1 MAMESTSSNSK
12 TTSSSSSSGTSN
24 TKGSSKSTSTEKK
37 EKTTTSGGGYS
48 TTSAT
53 NKGYTGRSSPSTY
66 NPGQPNNPSYTGRNS
81 NPNYGGAPTSS
92 PYSTSGSGSKRGG
105 GTKHT
110 TSTVKDEPVMTV
122 DEVYGK
128 EKKTVAGYNTASN
141 TTSSVASSYLPS
153 VEKQGDY
160 AASSNEKS
168 VVKTDTFG
176 KQDEISVTPELITEN
191 KGEVGNDTIQSVE
204 GLDFQQKDK
213 ESQAVLDSKK
223 SRDEVEAEEKAD
235 SMRDKLRNL
244 NKETETT
251 ETTETTDTM
260 QVGESDAEKSYK
272 EQDASYV
279 QKLNGLKSALNDTEE
294 SLRLT
299 KEQLD
304 IDARRVEKNK
314 ASTQQ
319 ALDFVNKAID
329 SIENGTDNG
338 SPATYDDNEEYN
350 LIVSSYNNGIKRE
363 TTVETL
369 EELKTKL
376 ESRMESFENG
386 TTPMQRELAA
396 DQKRYEYD
404 LKLYDLDRRDFE
416 ESVQSYTDWKQGAD
430 EKVKNGEVPDVWE
443 PTNSVDE
450 YNRIQAEQGEEYTK
464 DYVEIVK
471 EYNVYD
477 YNNIIEQLKA
487 YDPSSEEYQNAKRDL
502 STLIRQSMGTN
513 PNNSLIPQRLWRE
526 YQYSQKPEDVIETA
540 EKIRDYITNEYD
552 TKEDEWINNIRE
564 DLLGSNAS
572 EEVKT
577 EVSESL
583 DKVENSRNELL
594 GVVSE
599 IPDRQSIYN
608 LTDEQINTYVDAN
621 QKYLDNLKEA
631 QNKGLKLANTDFN
644 DEYAKN
650 IALAND
656 FDIKFADGSTMSYSD
671 FVLNMALQ
679 SPRLAESMYNA
690 KAEKY
695 EKEGKKLLADLERL
709 KAKMCKNDF
718 GIHLVGA
725 DNKVRNQFIQ
735 MCETNERATYAAY
748 DNVLNDPNAKPADKV
763 DAEIQMTQAKLLSRA
778 ADTLKAST
786 GLGGIGNSVN
796 DTVYGQ
802 TDPNYLSTYQRVL
815 NTTQNVVKIILGAG
829 VTPGA
834 VDAWNN
840 FYNTASDKIKSSDM
854 FQFIY
859 NFDPDKDGF
868 NAFREVDNN
877 ATVGL
882 VSGTV
887 GLGTGTAMLFNPSTI
902 GIGVNL
908 IKDSVQIFIDNLYGI
923 QGDVQKSMEYTEQVL
938 DYFKEARDMA
948 QDAGNQEVIDI
959 IDDAINQI
967 TTRNVSYDATTGETT
982 VTENFELGQD
992 EVNSFDN
999 WLEGSGSNTADN
1011 EKFNQALTY
1020 EEWLKLIEADPTMRE
1035 YAKNLI
1041 GGDKNLLKNKPAE
1054 EDKTDAEKTD
1064 AE

>member
-1 MAMESTSSNSK
+1 MAIGSTSTSNSK
-12 TTSSSSSSGTSN
+12 TTSSSSSRSNSGTTPK
-24 TKGSSKSTSTEKK
+24 TKASSSTSEKK
-37 EKTTTSGGGYS
+37 EKTTTGGYS

-66 NPGQPNNPSYTGRNS
+66 NPGQPNNPGYTGRNS

-92 PYSTSGSGSKRGG
+92 PYSTTGSGSKRGS
-105 GTKHT
+105 GTKHTT

-128 EKKTVAGYNTASN
+128 EKKTVSGYNTASN
-141 TTSSVASSYLPS
+141 TTSSVTSSYLPS

-244 NKETETT
+244 NKETTETDTT
-251 ETTETTDTM
+251 ETDLAI
-260 QVGESDAEKSYK
+260 GESDAEKSYK

-279 QKLNGLKSALNDTEE
+279 QKLNEQKAALNDTEE

-299 KEQLD
+299 KAQLD
-304 IDARRVEKNK
+304 IDARNVEKNK
-314 ASTQQ
+314 ANTQQ
-319 ALDFVNKAID
+319 ALDFVNNAID

-350 LIVSSYNNGIKRE
+350 LIVSRYNNGIKRK

-376 ESRMESFENG
+376 ESRMESYENG
-386 TTPMQRELAA
+386 TTPIQKELAA

-404 LKLYDLDRRDFE
+404 LKLYELDRSDFE

-443 PTNSVDE
+443 PKSSIDE

-464 DYVEIVK
+464 DSVEIMK
-471 EYNVYD
+471 EYNVRD

-487 YDPSSEEYQNAKRDL
+487 YDPNSEEYQNAKREL

-513 PNNSLIPQRLWRE
+513 PDNSLIPQRLWRE

-577 EVSESL
+577 EISESL

-631 QNKGLKLANTDFN
+631 NNKGLKLANTDFN
-644 DEYAKN
+644 TEYAKD
-650 IALAND
+650 ISLAND

-815 NTTQNVVKIILGAG
+815 NTTQDVVKIILGAG

-854 FQFIY
+854 FNFIY
-859 NFDPDKDGF
+859 DFDPDKDGF
-868 NAFREVDNN
+868 NAFQEVDNN

-908 IKDSVQIFIDNLYGI
+908 IKDSVQIIIDNLYGI
-923 QGDVQKSMEYTEQVL
+923 QGDVQKSREYTEQVL

-959 IDDAINQI
+959 IDDAINKI
-967 TTRNVSYDATTGETT
+967 TTRNVSYDATGDNNVT

-992 EVNSFDN
+992 EVSDFDS
-999 WLEGSGSNTADN
+999 WIEGSGSNTADN
-1011 EKFNQALTY
+1011 EKFNQSLTY

-1035 YAKNLI
+1035 YAKNLLK
-1041 GGDKNLLKNKPAE
+1041 DKPSSSDTAE
-1054 EDKTDAEKTD
+1054 EDKTDAKKTD

>member
-1 MAMESTSSNSK
+1 MAIGNTSTSNSK
-12 TTSSSSSSGTSN
+12 TTTSG
-24 TKGSSKSTSTEKK
+24 GTSTEKK
-37 EKTTTSGGGYS
+37 EKTTTASSGGYS

-53 NKGYTGRSSPSTY
+53 NKGYSGRSSPSTTD
-66 NPGQPNNPSYTGRNS
+66 PGQPNNPGYTGRNS

-92 PYSTSGSGSKRGG
+92 PYSTNGSGSKRGG
-105 GTKHT
+105 GTKHTT

-128 EKKTVAGYNTASN
+128 EKKTVSGYNTASN
-141 TTSSVASSYLPS
+141 TTSSVTSSYLPS

-235 SMRDKLRNL
+235 NMRDKLRNL

-251 ETTETTDTM
+251 ETAM

-279 QKLNGLKSALNDTEE
+279 QKLNEQKAALNDTEE

-304 IDARRVEKNK
+304 IDARNVEKNK
-314 ASTQQ
+314 AKTQQ
-319 ALDFVNKAID
+319 DLDFVNNAID
-329 SIENGTDNG
+329 AIENGTTDFD
-338 SPATYDDNEEYN
+338 SEEYSLIVSSDNEEYN
-350 LIVSSYNNGIKRE
+350 RIVSRYNNGIKRE

-369 EELKTKL
+369 EEIKTKL
-376 ESRMESFENG
+376 ESRMESYENG
-386 TTPMQRELAA
+386 TTPMQKELAA

-416 ESVQSYTDWKQGAD
+416 ESVQSYTTWKQGAD

-443 PTNSVDE
+443 PKSSVDE
-450 YNRIQAEQGEEYTK
+450 YNRIQAEQEKEYTK
-464 DYVEIVK
+464 DSVEIMK
-471 EYNVYD
+471 EYNVRD

-487 YDPSSEEYQNAKRDL
+487 YDASSEEYQEAKREL
-502 STLIRQSMGTN
+502 SNLIRQSMNT
-513 PNNSLIPQRLWRE
+513 NNSLIPQRLWRE

-540 EKIRDYITNEYD
+540 EKIRDYITNEFD

-599 IPDRQSIYN
+599 MPDSQSIYN
-608 LTDEQINTYVDAN
+608 LTDEQINTYVEAN

-644 DEYAKN
+644 DEYAKD
-650 IALAND
+650 ISLAND

-690 KAEKY
+690 KAERY

-748 DNVLNDPNAKPADKV
+748 NNVLNDPNAKPADRV

-815 NTTQNVVKIILGAG
+815 NTTQDVVKIILGAG

-854 FQFIY
+854 FNFIY
-859 NFDPDKDGF
+859 SFDPDKDGF
-868 NAFREVDNN
+868 NVFQEVDSN

-887 GLGTGTAMLFNPSTI
+887 GLGTGTAMLFNPSTAAM
-902 GIGVNL
+902 GVNL
-908 IKDSVQIFIDNLYGI
+908 IKDSVLIFIDNLYGI

-948 QDAGNQEVIDI
+948 QDAGNQEVTDI
-959 IDDAINQI
+959 IDDAINKI
-967 TTRNVSYDATTGETT
+967 TTKNVSYDTTTGETT
-982 VTENFELGQD
+982 VTENFELGPD
-992 EVNSFDN
+992 EVNDFDN

-1011 EKFNQALTY
+1011 EKFNQSLTY

-1035 YAKNLI
+1035 YAKNLLK
-1041 GGDKNLLKNKPAE
+1041 DKPAAEEKAEEKAE

>member
-1 MAMESTSSNSK
+1 MAIGSTSTSNSK
-12 TTSSSSSSGTSN
+12 TTSSSGTTSN
-24 TKGSSKSTSTEKK
+24 TKGTSKSTSTEKK
-37 EKTTTSGGGYS
+37 EKTTTIRGGGYS

-53 NKGYTGRSSPSTY
+53 NKGYTGRTSPSTTD
-66 NPGQPNNPSYTGRNS
+66 PGQPNNPGYTGRNS

-92 PYSTSGSGSKRGG
+92 PYSTSGRGSKRGG
-105 GTKHT
+105 GTKHTT

-128 EKKTVAGYNTASN
+128 EKKTVTGYNTASN
-141 TTSSVASSYLPS
+141 TTSSVTSSYLPS
-153 VEKQGDY
+153 SEKQGDY

-251 ETTETTDTM
+251 ETTDTDLAI
-260 QVGESDAEKSYK
+260 GESDAEKSYK
-272 EQDASYV
+272 EQDTDYV
-279 QKLNGLKSALNDTEE
+279 KKLNELEKNLNDTQE

-304 IDARRVEKNK
+304 IDARNVEKNK
-314 ASTQQ
+314 AKTQQ
-319 ALDFVNKAID
+319 ALDFVNNAID

-350 LIVSSYNNGIKRE
+350 LIVSRYNNGIKRE

-376 ESRMESFENG
+376 ESRVESYENG
-386 TTPMQRELAA
+386 TTQMQKELAA
-396 DQKRYEYD
+396 DQKSYEYD
-404 LKLYDLDRRDFE
+404 LKLYELDKRDYE

-443 PTNSVDE
+443 PKSSIDE
-450 YNRIQAEQGEEYTK
+450 YNRIKAEQGEEYTK
-464 DYVEIVK
+464 DSVEIMK
-471 EYNVYD
+471 EYNVRE

-487 YDPSSEEYQNAKRDL
+487 YDASSEEYQEAKREL
-502 STLIRQSMGTN
+502 SNLIRQSMGTN

-552 TKEDEWINNIRE
+552 TKEDEWINNIKE

-583 DKVENSRNELL
+583 DNVENSRNELL
-594 GVVSE
+594 DVISK
-599 IPDRQSIYN
+599 IPDSQSIYN
-608 LTDEQINTYVDAN
+608 LTDEQISTYVDAN
-621 QKYLDNLKEA
+621 EKYLDNLKEA
-631 QNKGLKLANTDFN
+631 QNKGLKLANTDLN
-644 DEYAKN
+644 DEYAKD

-671 FVLNMALQ
+671 FVLNMSLQ

-802 TDPNYLSTYQRVL
+802 TDPNYLSTYQKVL

-840 FYNTASDKIKSSDM
+840 FYNTASDKVKSSDM
-854 FQFIY
+854 FNFIY

-868 NAFREVDNN
+868 NAFQEVDSN

-887 GLGTGTAMLFNPSTI
+887 GLGTGTAMLFNPSTAA
-902 GIGVNL
+902 IGVNL

-948 QDAGNQEVIDI
+948 QDAGNKEVIDI
-959 IDDAINQI
+959 IDDAINKI
-967 TTRNVSYDATTGETT
+967 TTKNVSYDTTTGETT

-992 EVNSFDN
+992 EVSNFEN

-1011 EKFNQALTY
+1011 EKFNQSLTY

-1035 YAKNLI
+1035 YAKNFLK
-1041 GGDKNLLKNKPAE
+1041 DKPSSDTAE

>member
-1 MAMESTSSNSK
+1 MAIGNTSNSK
-12 TTSSSSSSGTSN
+12 TTSSSSSSGTTSN
-24 TKGSSKSTSTEKK
+24 TKGTSKSTSTEKK
-37 EKTTTSGGGYS
+37 EKTTTD
-48 TTSAT
+48 
-53 NKGYTGRSSPSTY
+53 KGYTGRSSPSTTD
-66 NPGQPNNPSYTGRNS
+66 PGQPNNPSYTGRNS

-105 GTKHT
+105 GKKHTT

-141 TTSSVASSYLPS
+141 TTSSVTSSYLPS

-235 SMRDKLRNL
+235 SMRNKLRNL
-244 NKETETT
+244 NKETTETDTT
-251 ETTETTDTM
+251 ETDLAI
-260 QVGESDAEKSYK
+260 GESDAEKSYK

-279 QKLNGLKSALNDTEE
+279 QKLNELKAALNDTEE

-304 IDARRVEKNK
+304 IDARNVEKNK
-314 ASTQQ
+314 AKTQQ
-319 ALDFVNKAID
+319 ALDYVNNAID

-338 SPATYDDNEEYN
+338 SPLTYDDNEEYN
-350 LIVSSYNNGIKRE
+350 LIVSRYNNGVKRE

-369 EELKTKL
+369 EEIKTKL
-376 ESRMESFENG
+376 ESHMESYENG
-386 TTPMQRELAA
+386 TTPIQKELAA

-404 LKLYDLDRRDFE
+404 LKLYELDRRDFE
-416 ESVQSYTDWKQGAD
+416 ESIQSYTEWRQGAD

-443 PTNSVDE
+443 PKSSIDE

-464 DYVEIVK
+464 DSVEIMK
-471 EYNVYD
+471 ENNVRE

-487 YDPSSEEYQNAKRDL
+487 YDSSSEEYQEAKREL
-502 STLIRQSMGTN
+502 NSLIRQSMGTN
-513 PNNSLIPQRLWRE
+513 PNNSLIPQELLRE

-564 DLLGSNAS
+564 DLLSSNAS

-577 EVSESL
+577 EVSETL

-594 GVVSE
+594 DVVSE
-599 IPDRQSIYN
+599 IPDKQSIYN
-608 LTDEQINTYVDAN
+608 LTDEQINTYVEAN

-631 QNKGLKLANTDFN
+631 QNKGLKLANTDLN
-644 DEYAKN
+644 DEYAKD
-650 IALAND
+650 IAVAND

-748 DNVLNDPNAKPADKV
+748 NNVLNDPNAKPADKV

-796 DTVYGQ
+796 DTFYGQ
-802 TDPNYLSTYQRVL
+802 TDPNYLNTYQRVL
-815 NTTQNVVKIILGAG
+815 NTTQDVVKIILGAG

-854 FQFIY
+854 FNFIY

-868 NAFREVDNN
+868 NAFQEVDNN

-887 GLGTGTAMLFNPSTI
+887 GLGTGTAMLFNPSTMAM
-902 GIGVNL
+902 GVNL

-948 QDAGNQEVIDI
+948 QDAGNQEVVDI
-959 IDDAINQI
+959 IDDAINKI
-967 TTRNVSYDATTGETT
+967 TTRNVSYDTTTGETI
-982 VTENFELGQD
+982 VTENFELGPD
-992 EVNSFDN
+992 EVSNFDN
-999 WLEGSGSNTADN
+999 WIEGSGSNTADN
-1011 EKFNQALTY
+1011 EKFNQSLTY

-1035 YAKNLI
+1035 YAKNLLK
-1041 GGDKNLLKNKPAE
+1041 DKPSEEKAE
-1054 EDKTDAEKTD
+1054 EVKTDAEKTD

>member
-1 MAMESTSSNSK
+1 
-12 TTSSSSSSGTSN
+12 
-24 TKGSSKSTSTEKK
+24 
-37 EKTTTSGGGYS
+37 
-48 TTSAT
+48 
-53 NKGYTGRSSPSTY
+53 
-66 NPGQPNNPSYTGRNS
+66 
-81 NPNYGGAPTSS
+81 
-92 PYSTSGSGSKRGG
+92 
-105 GTKHT
+105 
-110 TSTVKDEPVMTV
+110 MTV

-128 EKKTVAGYNTASN
+128 EKKTVGGYNTTSD
-141 TTSSVASSYLPS
+141 TTSNVTSSYLPS

-168 VVKTDTFG
+168 VVNTDTFG

-235 SMRDKLRNL
+235 NMRDKLRNL
-244 NKETETT
+244 NKETTETDTT
-251 ETTETTDTM
+251 ETGLLAI
-260 QVGESDAEKSYK
+260 GESDAEKSYK

-279 QKLNGLKSALNDTEE
+279 QKLNEQKAALNDTEE

-304 IDARRVEKNK
+304 IDARNVEKNK
-314 ASTQQ
+314 AETQQ
-319 ALDFVNKAID
+319 ALDFVNNAID
-329 SIENGTDNG
+329 SIENSIENG
-338 SPATYDDNEEYN
+338 SPATYDDNDSIENDSPVTYDDNEEYN
-350 LIVSSYNNGIKRE
+350 LIVSRYNNGIKRE

-369 EELKTKL
+369 EEIKTKL
-376 ESRMESFENG
+376 ESRMESYENG
-386 TTPMQRELAA
+386 TTPIQKELAA

-404 LKLYDLDRRDFE
+404 LKLYELDKRDFE

-443 PTNSVDE
+443 PKVSVDE
-450 YNRIQAEQGEEYTK
+450 YNRIQAEQDEEYTK
-464 DYVEIVK
+464 DSVEIMK
-471 EYNVYD
+471 EYNVRE

-487 YDPSSEEYQNAKRDL
+487 YDPNSEEYQNAKREL

-540 EKIRDYITNEYD
+540 EKIRDYITNEFD

-594 GVVSE
+594 DVVSE

-608 LTDEQINTYVDAN
+608 LTDEQINAYVDAN

-644 DEYAKN
+644 DEYAKD
-650 IALAND
+650 IAVAND

-690 KAEKY
+690 KAKKY
-695 EKEGKKLLADLERL
+695 EEEGKKLLADLERL

-725 DNKVRNQFIQ
+725 DNKVRDQFIQ

-748 DNVLNDPNAKPADKV
+748 NNVLNDPNAKPADKV

-796 DTVYGQ
+796 DTVYGT
-802 TDPNYLSTYQRVL
+802 TDPNNLSTYQRVL
-815 NTTQNVVKIILGAG
+815 NTTKDVVKIILGAG

-854 FQFIY
+854 FNFIY

-868 NAFREVDNN
+868 NAFQEVDNN

-887 GLGTGTAMLFNPSTI
+887 GLGTGTAMLFNPSTMAM
-902 GIGVNL
+902 GVNL
-908 IKDSVQIFIDNLYGI
+908 IKDSVQIIIDNLYGI
-923 QGDVQKSMEYTEQVL
+923 QGDVKKSMEYTEQVL

-959 IDDAINQI
+959 IDDAIDKI
-967 TTRNVSYDATTGETT
+967 TTRNVSYDATTGDNNVT
-982 VTENFELGQD
+982 VSENFELGQD
-992 EVNSFDN
+992 EVSNFEN

-1011 EKFNQALTY
+1011 EKFNQSLTY
-1020 EEWLKLIEADPTMRE
+1020 EEWLRLIEADPTMRE
-1035 YAKNLI
+1035 YAKNL
-1041 GGDKNLLKNKPAE
+1041 LE
-1054 EDKTDAEKTD
+1054 EKTDAEKTD

>member
-1 MAMESTSSNSK
+1 MESTSTSNSK
-12 TTSSSSSSGTSN
+12 TTSSSGT
-24 TKGSSKSTSTEKK
+24 TTEKK
-37 EKTTTSGGGYS
+37 EKTTT
-48 TTSAT
+48 AKD
-53 NKGYTGRSSPSTY
+53 KGYTGRTSPSTTD
-66 NPGQPNNPSYTGRNS
+66 PGQPNNPSYTGRNS

-105 GTKHT
+105 TRHT
-110 TSTVKDEPVMTV
+110 TTTTVKDEPVMTV

-128 EKKTVAGYNTASN
+128 ENKTVSGYNTTSN
-141 TTSSVASSYLPS
+141 TTSSVTSSYLPS

-168 VVKTDTFG
+168 VVKTSTFG
-176 KQDEISVTPELITEN
+176 KQDEISVTPELVTEN

-223 SRDEVEAEEKAD
+223 SRDEVEAEEKAG
-235 SMRDKLRNL
+235 SMRDRLRNL
-244 NKETETT
+244 KETETDTPET
-251 ETTETTDTM
+251 ELAI
-260 QVGESDAEKSYK
+260 GESDAEKSYK
-272 EQDASYV
+272 EQDTSYV
-279 QKLNGLKSALNDTEE
+279 QKLNEMKSALNDTEE
-294 SLRLT
+294 SLRLS
-299 KEQLD
+299 KAQLD
-304 IDARRVEKNK
+304 KDAQNVEKNK

-338 SPATYDDNEEYN
+338 SPLTYDDNEDYN
-350 LIVSSYNNGIKRE
+350 RIVSQYNNGVKRE

-376 ESRMESFENG
+376 ESRMESYENG
-386 TTPMQRELAA
+386 TTPIQKELAA

-404 LKLYDLDRRDFE
+404 LRMYDLDRRDFE
-416 ESVQSYTDWKQGAD
+416 ESVQSYTNWKQGAD

-443 PTNSVDE
+443 PKSSIDE
-450 YNRIQAEQGEEYTK
+450 YNKIQAEQSAEYTK
-464 DYVEIVK
+464 DSVEIMK
-471 EYNVYD
+471 EYNVRDYD
-477 YNNIIEQLKA
+477 NIIEQLKA
-487 YDPSSEEYQNAKRDL
+487 YDPNSEEYQNAKREL

-513 PNNSLIPQRLWRE
+513 PDNSLIDPRLWRE

-540 EKIRDYITNEYD
+540 EKIRDSITNEFD
-552 TKEDEWINNIRE
+552 KKEEYWIENIRE
-564 DLLGSNAS
+564 ELSGSDVP
-572 EEVKT
+572 EELKT
-577 EVSESL
+577 EVNESL

-594 GVVSE
+594 GVISK

-608 LTDEQINTYVDAN
+608 LTDEQINTYVEAN
-621 QKYLDNLKEA
+621 QQYLDNLKEA
-631 QNKGLKLANTDFN
+631 QNKGLKLANTDLN
-644 DEYAKN
+644 EDYAKD
-650 IALAND
+650 ISLAND

-671 FVLNMALQ
+671 FSLNMALQ

-690 KAEKY
+690 KADKY
-695 EKEGKKLLADLERL
+695 EKEGKKLLADIERL

-735 MCETNERATYAAY
+735 MCETNEKATYIAY
-748 DNVLNDPNAKPADKV
+748 NNTLNDPNAKPADKV

-802 TDPNYLSTYQRVL
+802 TDPNYLSTYQKVL

-868 NAFREVDNN
+868 NAFQEVDNN

-882 VSGTV
+882 VAGTV
-887 GLGTGTAMLFNPSTI
+887 GLGTGTAMLFNPSTAAM
-902 GIGVNL
+902 GVTL
-908 IKDSVQIFIDNLYGI
+908 IKDSVQIIYDNIYGL
-923 QGDVQKSMEYTEQVL
+923 QGDVNKSMEYTEQVL

-948 QDAGNQEVIDI
+948 QDAGNQEVVDI
-959 IDDAINQI
+959 IDDAINKV
-967 TTRNVSYDATTGETT
+967 TTRNVSYDTTTGETT
-982 VTENFELGQD
+982 VTESFELGPD
-992 EVNSFDN
+992 EVSNFEN
-999 WLEGSGSNTADN
+999 WLEGSGSNTAEND
-1011 EKFNQALTY
+1011 KFNQSLTY

-1035 YAKNLI
+1035 YAKTLI
-1041 GGDKNLLKNKPAE
+1041 GGDKHLTEKAE
-1054 EDKTDAEKTD
+1054 GKTDAEKAD

>member
-1 MAMESTSSNSK
+1 MAIGNTSTSNIK
-12 TTSSSSSSGTSN
+12 TTSSPSGT
-24 TKGSSKSTSTEKK
+24 TP
-37 EKTTTSGGGYS
+37 GGYP

-53 NKGYTGRSSPSTY
+53 DKGYTGRSSPSTTD
-66 NPGQPNNPSYTGRNS
+66 PGQPNNPGYTGRNS

-92 PYSTSGSGSKRGG
+92 PYPTSGSGPEIGG
-105 GTKHT
+105 GTKQPT

-128 EKKTVAGYNTASN
+128 ENKTVAGYNTASD
-141 TTSSVASSYLPS
+141 TTSSVTSSYLPS

-191 KGEVGNDTIQSVE
+191 KGEVENDTIQSVE

-223 SRDEVEAEEKAD
+223 SRDDVEAEEKAD
-235 SMRDKLRNL
+235 SMRNKLRNL
-244 NKETETT
+244 NKETTETDTT
-251 ETTETTDTM
+251 ETDLAI
-260 QVGESDAEKSYK
+260 GESDAEKSYK

-279 QKLNGLKSALNDTEE
+279 QKLNELKAALNDTEE

-304 IDARRVEKNK
+304 IDARKVEKNK
-314 ASTQQ
+314 AKTQQ
-319 ALDFVNKAID
+319 ALDYVNNAID

-338 SPATYDDNEEYN
+338 SPVTYDDNEEYN
-350 LIVSSYNNGIKRE
+350 LIVSRYNNGIKRE

-369 EELKTKL
+369 EEIKTKL
-376 ESRMESFENG
+376 ESSMESYENG
-386 TTPMQRELAA
+386 TTPMQKELAA

-404 LKLYDLDRRDFE
+404 LKLYELDRRDFE
-416 ESVQSYTDWKQGAD
+416 ESIQSYTDWKQGAD

-443 PTNSVDE
+443 PKSSIDE

-464 DYVEIVK
+464 DSVEIMK
-471 EYNVYD
+471 ENNVRE

-487 YDPSSEEYQNAKRDL
+487 YDSSSEEYQEAKREL
-502 STLIRQSMGTN
+502 NSLIRQSMGTN
-513 PNNSLIPQRLWRE
+513 PNNSLIPQELLRE

-552 TKEDEWINNIRE
+552 AKEDEWINNIRE
-564 DLLGSNAS
+564 DLLDSNAS
-572 EEVKT
+572 EELKT
-577 EVSESL
+577 EVSEIL

-594 GVVSE
+594 DIVSE
-599 IPDRQSIYN
+599 IPDKQGIYN
-608 LTDEQINTYVDAN
+608 LTDEQISTYVEAN

-631 QNKGLKLANTDFN
+631 QNKGLKLANTDLN
-644 DEYAKN
+644 DEYAKD
-650 IALAND
+650 IAVAND

-671 FVLNMALQ
+671 FILNMALQ

-695 EKEGKKLLADLERL
+695 EKEGKKVLAGLERL
-709 KAKMCKNDF
+709 KANMCKNDF

-763 DAEIQMTQAKLLSRA
+763 EAEIQMTQAKLLSRA

-815 NTTQNVVKIILGAG
+815 NTTRDVVKIILGAG

-854 FQFIY
+854 FNFIY
-859 NFDPDKDGF
+859 NFDFDKDGF
-868 NAFREVDNN
+868 NAFQEVDNN

-887 GLGTGTAMLFNPSTI
+887 GLGTGIAMLFNPSTMAM
-902 GIGVNL
+902 GVNL
-908 IKDSVQIFIDNLYGI
+908 IKDSVQILKDNLYGI
-923 QGDVQKSMEYTEQVL
+923 QGDVQKSMEYTKQVQN
-938 DYFKEARDMA
+938 YFKEVRDMA

-959 IDDAINQI
+959 IDDAINKI
-967 TTRNVSYDATTGETT
+967 TTINVFYDTTTGETTGETT
-982 VTENFELGQD
+982 VTENFELSPD
-992 EVNSFDN
+992 EVNNFDN
-999 WLEGSGSNTADN
+999 WMEGSGSNTADN
-1011 EKFNQALTY
+1011 EKFNQSLTY
-1020 EEWLKLIEADPTMRE
+1020 DEWLKLIEADPTMRE
-1035 YAKNLI
+1035 YAKNLLK
-1041 GGDKNLLKNKPAE
+1041 DKPAKEKAE
-1054 EDKTDAEKTD
+1054 EDKTDAEKAD